1 MSVLVKSL
9 KRLYD
14 NNRISLDKIVN
25 IYNKSNITS
34 EEYYYIT
41 GKNPTNPP
49 QVYLTDAQRDAVVDE
64 INGGVANGIN

>member
-1 MSVLVKSL
+1 MSMLVKSL

-14 NNRISLDKIVN
+14 NNRISLEEIVN
-25 IYNKSNITS
+25 IYNKSDITS
-34 EEYYYIT
+34 EEYHYII
-41 GKNPTNPP
+41 GEYPAQPP